1 MSTNEALAP
10 TAQQAPLTPFAPLAH
25 LAHLTDMAVF
35 ARVVEAGSFSGAAR
49 ALGTTPSAVSRQV
62 ARLEGLL
69 QVRLLERTTR
79 KLRLTEAGHAA
90 HIHCQTLEAAAREVL
105 QLADQHTRAP
115 QGLVRM
121 SAPKAYGRQ
130 RIHPLVPAFLAAY
143 PQVDVQLLITDRAV
157 DLFAE
162 DVDLAIRITDTPPP
176 GLAGRPLEV
185 VEHIVCASPGYLARR
200 GTPQHP
206 SELAAHDCIYLG
218 EDPSDRRWRFTRRE
232 AGAVEAGAVEAAQRA
247 EQATVAVRGR
257 YVANHSE
264 VRREAAMADLGI
276 ASLPGFSAQPGLTSG
291 ALVQVLADWRHDTA
305 YSGTAWLVYPPNRFL
320 PHRLRV
326 WIDHLASALAA
337 G

>member
-1 MSTNEALAP
+1 MSTNEALP
-10 TAQQAPLTPFAPLAH
+10 H
-25 LAHLTDMAVF
+25 LADMAVF

-49 ALGTTPSAVSRQV
+49 GLGTTPSAVSRQV
-62 ARLEGLL
+62 ARLEALL

-90 HIHCQTLEAAAREVL
+90 YGRCQALEAAARDVL
-105 QLADQHTRAP
+105 QLADQHIHAP

-143 PQVDVQLLITDRAV
+143 PQVDVQLLITDRVV

-176 GLAGRPLEV
+176 GLAGRPLHV
-185 VEHIVCASPGYLARR
+185 VEHIVCASPDYLARR

-206 SELAAHDCIYLG
+206 SELAGHDCIYLG
-218 EDPSDRRWRFTRRE
+218 EDPSDRRWRFTRTLPRKTSAHAKGR
-232 AGAVEAGAVEAAQRA
+232 AGGSGQGSDQGRNEGNS
-247 EQATVAVRGR
+247 EQATVPVRGR

-264 VRREAAMADLGI
+264 VRCEAALAGLGI
-276 ASLPGFSAQPGLTSG
+276 ASLPGFTAQSALASG
-291 ALVQVLADWRHDTA
+291 ALVRVLTDWRHDTA
-305 YSGTAWLVYPPNRFL
+305 YSGTAWLLYPPNRFL

-326 WIDHLASALAA
+326 WIDYLASALTES
-337 G
+337 

>member
-10 TAQQAPLTPFAPLAH
+10 VAH
-25 LAHLTDMAVF
+25 LAHLPHLADMAVF

-49 ALGTTPSAVSRQV
+49 VLGTTPSAVSKQV

-69 QVRLLERTTR
+69 RVRLLERTTR

-90 HIHCQTLEAAAREVL
+90 HGHCQALEAAARDVM
-105 QLADQHTRAP
+105 QLADQHTHVP

-130 RIHPLVPAFLAAY
+130 RIHPLVAPFLAAH
-143 PQVDVQLLITDRAV
+143 PQVDVQLVVTDRVV

-176 GLAGRPLEV
+176 GLAGRPLEA
-185 VEHIVCASPGYLARR
+185 VEHIVCASPAYLARR

-206 SELAAHDCIYLG
+206 SELTEHDCIYLG
-218 EDPSDRRWRFTRRE
+218 EDPSDRRWRFT
-232 AGAVEAGAVEAAQRA
+232 QRGQA
-247 EQATVAVRGR
+247 ESVTVAVRGR
-257 YVANHSE
+257 YVVNHSE
-264 VRREAAMADLGI
+264 MRREGAIAGLGI
-276 ASLPGFSAQPGLTSG
+276 ASLPGFAAQG
-291 ALVQVLADWRHDTA
+291 ALERGELVRVLQAWRHDTA
-305 YSGTAWLVYPPNRFL
+305 YSGTAWLLYPPNRFL
-320 PHRLRV
+320 PSRLRAWV
-326 WIDHLASALAA
+326 DYLASAIPQ